1 MVEQRI
7 EGGAGRAAGGVDGLD
22 KSVNKFPEHY
32 ACQSST
38 FFCSV
43 LDLADIDSQRS
54 SLILVAVIEY
64 IAAALSCHVVHCAM
78 GFAW

>member
-22 KSVNKFPEHY
+22 MSVNKFPEHY

-43 LDLADIDSQRS
+43 
-54 SLILVAVIEY
+54 
-64 IAAALSCHVVHCAM
+64 
-78 GFAW
+78 